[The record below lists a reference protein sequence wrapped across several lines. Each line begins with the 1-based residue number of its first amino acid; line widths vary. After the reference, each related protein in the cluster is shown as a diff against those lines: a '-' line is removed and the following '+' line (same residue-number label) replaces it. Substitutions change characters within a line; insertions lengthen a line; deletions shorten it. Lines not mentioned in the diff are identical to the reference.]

1 MEYDLY
7 VVAVPIGNLKDITIR
22 AIEVLKE
29 VDYIL
34 TEDTRESFKLLKEY
48 GIDSKLIS
56 YEKFS
61 EEKKKEDIRELID
74 KGFKIALIT
83 DRGSP
88 VISDPGYI
96 LINYL
101 LENSYKVTSIPGPSA
116 LVNAVILSGLKSDRF
131 EFLGFLPR
139 ENGKRESLIKKTI
152 NYDGLSIIYE
162 SPKRLVNT
170 LEEIKKICPGR
181 NLAVVREMTKM
192 YEEIFRGQVEEAI
205 EKFKNFSKGEIVIVL
220 DSYFLEKKVDV
231 EKELRELIELGI
243 SKKDAVKKVSEDFNL
258 NKNDVYK
265 ISLSL

>member
-131 EFLGFLPR
+131 EF
-139 ENGKRESLIKKTI
+139 
-152 NYDGLSIIYE
+152 
-162 SPKRLVNT
+162 
-170 LEEIKKICPGR
+170 
-181 NLAVVREMTKM
+181 
-192 YEEIFRGQVEEAI
+192 
-205 EKFKNFSKGEIVIVL
+205 
-220 DSYFLEKKVDV
+220 
-231 EKELRELIELGI
+231 
-243 SKKDAVKKVSEDFNL
+243 
-258 NKNDVYK
+258 
-265 ISLSL
+265 